1 MNRSLIEFLEQE
13 YDYIPLRNGNIT
25 LSEHELESL
34 LIHMAED
41 TTNTFVQRAI
51 DRLEPYVGLGI
62 LAVEIQAAA
71 SETMNYYH
79 GDEV

>member
-13 YDYIPLRNGNIT
+13 YDYVPLRNGNINLT
-25 LSEHELESL
+25 EHELESL

-51 DRLEPYVGLGI
+51 DRLEPYVNFGT

-71 SETMNYYH
+71 TETMEYYH
-79 GDEV
+79 GNEA